1 MSDDIVVMLSALELE
16 YSAVLDTLSGVEAC
30 YERGTRFE
38 MGRLPGSDCR
48 VVLGM
53 TSKGNNPAAVLA
65 ERAMQ
70 RFDPAAVLFVGV
82 AGALRDKVRLGDVVM
97 ATHVYA
103 YHGGTSD
110 DDGLRARPRVWE
122 TEHGLG
128 QIAGHV
134 SRACEWRPP
143 VEDGERSP
151 EVHFGVIAAGEVVL
165 NSRTSHEAETLHNHY
180 NDALAIEMESA
191 GVAQAGHHNGVPVG
205 IVRGVS
211 DRADG
216 TKNAATDENSQPRA
230 AANAAAFATRLATE
244 LINEQEHTGM
254 GKHRNDQH
262 GTVVTNTNSGT
273 VGIQAANIHNSSVH
287 IGHTTDNSTT
297 PDLTTGLTNF
307 RTLLEREHAA
317 GALDEPTYKDA
328 QQQLDIAHEALDN
341 DTTSEGNTILV
352 ALKRLRGLTADV
364 ASLAT
369 AVASLITAANGLS

>member
-1 MSDDIVVMLSALELE
+1 MSDDVVVMLSALELE
-16 YSAVLDTLSGVEAC
+16 YNAVRSRLTDMEAC

-38 MGRLPGSDCR
+38 MGRLPDSDCR
-48 VVLGM
+48 MVLGL

-70 RFDPAAVLFVGV
+70 RFEPAAVLFVGV
-82 AGALRDKVRLGDVVM
+82 AGALRNKARLGDVVM
-97 ATHVYA
+97 ASHVYA

-122 TEHGLG
+122 TDHGLS
-128 QIAGHV
+128 QLAAHV
-134 SRACEWRPP
+134 SRACEWQPP
-143 VEDGERSP
+143 VADGESVP
-151 EVHFGVIAAGEVVL
+151 NVHFGVIAAGEVVL

-205 IVRGVS
+205 IVRGLS

-216 TKNAATDENSQPRA
+216 TKNAADDVNRQPRA
-230 AANAAAFATRLATE
+230 AANAAAFATQLATE

-254 GKHRNDQH
+254 AKHCNDQH

-287 IGHTTDNSTT
+287 IDHTTDNSTP
-297 PDLTTGLTNF
+297 PDLATGLTNF

-317 GALDEPTYKDA
+317 GTLDEPSYKDA
-328 QQQLDIAHEALDN
+328 QQQLDIAREALDN
-341 DTTSEGNTILV
+341 DTTAESNTILV

-364 ASLAT
+364 TSLAT
-369 AVASLITAANGLS
+369 AVATLITTVNGLS